1 MQFGYACMQ
10 CILKRYSRIAQKHAD
25 ADRGISYVKEILGV
39 MANAPEGVAVPFLTP
54 AFTKLTEKYYGADGA
69 DYEKAKKASNEIML
83 CLLPELEQQVRDA
96 DDPLRMSMAL
106 AQIANYIDFTAL
118 YGKVDFDRLRELFHR
133 TDEYLPNEEEY
144 RRFCADLFDAR
155 ELVYICDNAG
165 EIVADR
171 LAAEQ
176 ITEYF
181 PQLSVTFAVR
191 GQSAVNDALREDA
204 VTAGLDRFGKIVDNG
219 SGISGTQF
227 GYLSE
232 QMEKALSD
240 ADVILAKGQGN
251 FETMLGCGYNV
262 YYSFLCKCER
272 FTEFFGVKP
281 LTGMFVNER
290 RLEGMDAPV

>member
-1 MQFGYACMQ
+1 MQFEYACMQ
-10 CILKRYSRIAQKHAD
+10 CILKRYSQIAKKHGD
-25 ADRGISYVKEILGV
+25 TDRGIAYVKEIMGV

-54 AFTKLTEKYYGADGA
+54 SFTRLTEKYYGADGA
-69 DYEKAKKASNEIML
+69 DYEKAKKTSNEVML
-83 CLLPELEQQVRDA
+83 SLLPELEQQVRGA
-96 DDPLRMSMAL
+96 DDPLRMAMAL
-106 AQIANYIDFTAL
+106 AQTANYIDFTAL
-118 YGKVDFDRLRELFHR
+118 YGSVDFDRLREMFR
-133 TDEYLPNEEEY
+133 QTDGYLPNEAEY
-144 RRFCADLFDAR
+144 RKFLAELSDAR

-171 LAAEQ
+171 LVAEQ
-176 ITEYF
+176 ISESF
-181 PQLSVTFAVR
+181 PQLSLTFAVR
-191 GQSAVNDALREDA
+191 GLPAVNDALLEDA
-204 VTAGLDRFGKIVDNG
+204 MMAGLDRFGKIIDNG

-272 FTEFFGVKP
+272 FTGFFGVEP
-281 LTGMFVNER
+281 MTGMFVNER
-290 RLEGMDAPV
+290 RLKGAGASG